1 MKSLDDRV
9 PGPVIAGM
17 LGISVV
23 TFHQLV
29 GKGVVER
36 QGRAGYPLRD
46 TVKACCEYYRKIAS
60 GRSEEGEQKVLASA
74 RARAALAQAEQ
85 MELRTQ
91 IARGNYIP
99 RNALVFGLQGFIIEM
114 RQEFLHG
121 IPPAAVATVIGYAP
135 GADTNA
141 IYEAVDNVVRDAL
154 SRFADGTS
162 NLLADNPPQA
172 AAVNDAKPTRARRWR
187 GPTPRGISHD
197 QNREGGEVS
206 PGGSFDNA
214 AVARSRRGHAGP
226 DISGVSVDHA
236 APDGRNQR
244 RNGIALSTR

>member
-1 MKSLDDRV
+1 VSASEV
-9 PGPVIAGM
+9 CAW
-17 LGISVV
+17 LGISSV
-23 TFHQLV
+23 TFARICNEGVLKRQDRKDGYDLKQTV
-29 GKGVVER
+29 GIYCEHMRR
-36 QGRAGYPLRD
+36 QAAGRGGPD
-46 TVKACCEYYRKIAS
+46 
-60 GRSEEGEQKVLASA
+60 EQQILSSA

-91 IARGNYIP
+91 IARGNHIS
-99 RNALVFGLQGFIIEM
+99 RDALVFGLQGFIIEM

-135 GADTNA
+135 EADSNA
-141 IYEAVDNVVRDAL
+141 IFEAVDTVVRDAL

-172 AAVNDAKPTRARRWR
+172 AAVNDVGPTRPRRWR
-187 GPTPRGISHD
+187 SPTPQGGGYD
-197 QNREGGEVS
+197 QNREGAEAA
-206 PGGSFDNA
+206 PGGGFGNEA
-214 AVARSRRGHAGP
+214 AARHRRGYAGP
-226 DISGVSVDHA
+226 DTSGISVDHA

>member
-23 TFHQLV
+23 SFHQLV

-46 TVKACCEYYRKIAS
+46 TVKACCEYYRKIAG

-91 IARGNYIP
+91 IARSKYVPVDALRYALNDMTITCRQQLLLNIP
-99 RNALVFGLQGFIIEM
+99 TAVVNAFMQRWPQLEGVEMIFDLVDDAVRDVLTQYAEGVVNLTAD
-114 RQEFLHG
+114 
-121 IPPAAVATVIGYAP
+121 PPSYAA
-135 GADTNA
+135 
-141 IYEAVDNVVRDAL
+141 EAVK
-154 SRFADGTS
+154 
-162 NLLADNPPQA
+162 LA
-172 AAVNDAKPTRARRWR
+172 RARRWR
-187 GPTPRGISHD
+187 GPTPQGISHD
-197 QNREGGEVS
+197 RNQNGDEASASGDFAS
-206 PGGSFDNA
+206 DAF
-214 AVARSRRGHAGP
+214 ARSRRADGGLEP
-226 DISGVSVDHA
+226 GSSNGL
-236 APDGRNQR
+236 APRHGRDQR